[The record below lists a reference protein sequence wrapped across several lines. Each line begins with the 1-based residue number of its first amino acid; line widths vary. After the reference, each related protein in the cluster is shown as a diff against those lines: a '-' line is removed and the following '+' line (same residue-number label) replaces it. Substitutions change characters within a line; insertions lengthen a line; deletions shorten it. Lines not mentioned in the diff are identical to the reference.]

1 MTIISG
7 TLNVTPGNDVSS
19 ADLACQF
26 NANRT
31 QVPSEVTVFR
41 SPIIRPGQE
50 FRVKVGSQIVRVNC
64 PEKVRPNEPLVA
76 FAGTSVLC
84 IIEPT
89 DQITLGDYEHDQPLC
104 LAPSYSLPLVHTTHS
119 SGKGLF
125 GCSRKQ
131 HIHARLPLG
140 IEPGQVFLAKLGPT
154 QFASIVCPRG
164 THPGQLVRLRG
175 VPARHKSHGSNGII
189 V

>member
-1 MTIISG
+1 MSIISG
-7 TLNVTPGNDVSS
+7 TLNLTPGNGVSS
-19 ADLACQF
+19 ADLARQF
-26 NANRT
+26 NPNLPL
-31 QVPSEVTVFR
+31 VPIEVTVFR

-50 FRVKVGSQIVRVNC
+50 FRVKIDSQIVRVNC
-64 PEKVRPNEPLVA
+64 PENVRPNEPLVA
-76 FAGTSVLC
+76 FVGTSVLC

-104 LAPSYSLPLVHTTHS
+104 LAPSYSLPIVHTTHS
-119 SGKGLF
+119 LGKGLF

-131 HIHARLPLG
+131 HILARLPLG
-140 IEPGQVFLAKLGPT
+140 IEPGQVFLAKLGPA
-154 QFASIVCPRG
+154 QFASIICPRG

-175 VPARHKSHGSNGII
+175 VPGRYKSQESNGII